1 MPSGM
6 NQMST
11 EKKAGAIVSVL
22 AAACL
27 VTGTGWCDELTPALP
42 TEQGDSLDFGVLS
55 QAIPDSDLSVQGQGM
70 EVNIGDIG
78 LNAASNSAVVTGNQV
93 SGSVNTGQIT
103 NNSFSDVSGINSVMF
118 NTGNNV
124 SFQSNMQVNVIL
136 K

>member
-1 MPSGM
+1 MPSGKKR
-6 NQMST
+6 MSAG
-11 EKKAGAIVSVL
+11 KKNTRFVVSVL
-22 AAACL
+22 AAIFFT
-27 VTGTGWCDELTPALP
+27 TGPSWCDELTSGAPA
-42 TEQGDSLDFGVLS
+42 EANDSLDGILS
-55 QAIPDSDLSVQGQGM
+55 QAVPDSDLSVQGQGL

-93 SGSVNTGQIT
+93 SGRVDTGQIS